1 MRIEESEFV
10 VPSIEN
16 LMPQKDIELDGQQ
29 YRIYLEE
36 NINAPDRCFGVSS
49 TDNPQD
55 IKLFQIAIAD
65 GDKNMSRLPLAAINI
80 ENRETAEN
88 LLRTALEI
96 VKGLTGKTGNI
107 QMADLTKKLEIK
119 NNSFHMTYQPPTAGI
134 ANMREQYEKRVVKRI
149 YGY

>member
-36 NINAPDRCFGVSS
+36 NINGTDRCLGVSS

-65 GDKNMSRLPLAAINI
+65 GDKNMSRLPLASVNI
-80 ENRETAEN
+80 ENKETAEN
-88 LLRTALEI
+88 LLRTALDI
-96 VKGLTGKTGNI
+96 VKGLDRKAVSIRMIDVWDLILQILLNI
-107 QMADLTKKLEIK
+107 LSYL
-119 NNSFHMTYQPPTAGI
+119 N
-134 ANMREQYEKRVVKRI
+134 
-149 YGY
+149 